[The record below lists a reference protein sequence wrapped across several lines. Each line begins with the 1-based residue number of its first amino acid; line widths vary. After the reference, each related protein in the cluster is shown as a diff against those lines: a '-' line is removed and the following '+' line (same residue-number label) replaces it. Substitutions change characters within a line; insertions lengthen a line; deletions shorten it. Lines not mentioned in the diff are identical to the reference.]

1 MKRILGLSAVILLVA
16 VGVWGYFY
24 VQSRGQGQGYRLARV
39 ERGPLTAAVS
49 ATGNLNAV
57 ITVQVG
63 SQVSGQIKEIF
74 VDFNSP
80 VTKDQLIARID
91 PETFEAKVNQAK
103 AEVNS
108 AVAMVLNQQ
117 AQVERSR
124 ADVQNARAALAEG
137 KAQTAKAQV
146 AAVDTKRDFD
156 RKSALFKRELIAN
169 SDLDSSQA
177 GYDSAVA
184 ALDAARAKEDS
195 LAAGIG
201 SAEAQLRVAQAQLVA
216 SQATVEQKQA
226 ALAQA
231 QVDLDHTRITA
242 PVNGIVVSRQ
252 VDVGQTVAASLQAP
266 VLFTIAQDLT
276 RMQVETSVDEADIG
290 RVRLDNPATFSVDA
304 FPNETFRGQVTQIRK
319 AAQIV
324 QNVVTYTVVVAV
336 SNPEGKL
343 LPGMTANVKL
353 VVAEKP
359 NVLKV
364 PNASLR
370 FRPPGESAEVAPTSR
385 GGGGQGGGGESQGSG
400 QGGGQQMRERL
411 VKALDLTPE
420 QQAKIDPILDDMRQ
434 QMIALRSA
442 GLSEQERQAK
452 AQRLREA
459 MRARSEARI
468 SPTGLRRPVAAE
480 PRASGSDV
488 SLILTEDLVR
498 DYHLGPYTVH
508 ALRGVS
514 LSVGAGEFVAV
525 MGPSGSG
532 KSTFMNLLGCL
543 DTPTAGK
550 YLLDGVDV
558 SGLSK
563 DELAGIRNTKV
574 GFVFQQFNLLPRTT
588 ALENVELPLLYGG
601 LPARARRERALDR
614 LAAVGLA
621 DRASHHPSQL
631 SGGQQQRVAIA
642 RALVNDPA
650 VVLADEPTG
659 NLDTRSSVE
668 ILALLQRLNREGITV
683 VLVTHE
689 PDIAGYAKRVMT
701 FRDGRLLR
709 DERVAEPRDAAEA
722 LTTLPAEEEVVT

>member
-80 VTKDQLIARID
+80 VTTDQLIARID

-146 AAVDTKRDFD
+146 AVVDTKRDFD

-201 SAEAQLRVAQAQLVA
+201 SAEAQFRVAQAQLVA

-370 FRPPGESAEVAPTSR
+370 FRPPGEGADVVPAAGR
-385 GGGGQGGGGESQGSG
+385 GSGGQGGGESQGSG

-459 MRARSEARI
+459 MRARIRE
-468 SPTGLRRPVAAE
+468 
-480 PRASGSDV
+480 
-488 SLILTEDLVR
+488 ILTPAQQTKYEEFSGGEGGRGATAGRVWVI
-498 DYHLGPYTVH
+498 GPDGKPK
-508 ALRGVS
+508 A
-514 LSVGAGEFVAV
+514 VAV
-525 MGPSGSG
+525 RLGITDGT
-532 KSTFMNLLGCL
+532 STE
-543 DTPTAGK
+543 
-550 YLLDGVDV
+550 VV
-558 SGLSK
+558 SGDL
-563 DELAGIRNTKV
+563 DE
-574 GFVFQQFNLLPRTT
+574 
-588 ALENVELPLLYGG
+588 
-601 LPARARRERALDR
+601 
-614 LAAVGLA
+614 
-621 DRASHHPSQL
+621 
-631 SGGQQQRVAIA
+631 GQ
-642 RALVNDPA
+642 
-650 VVLADEPTG
+650 
-659 NLDTRSSVE
+659 E
-668 ILALLQRLNREGITV
+668 I
-683 VLVTHE
+683 
-689 PDIAGYAKRVMT
+689 IAGALGGANQPNRPSAP
-701 FRDGRLLR
+701 GGGGAPRLRL
-709 DERVAEPRDAAEA
+709 
-722 LTTLPAEEEVVT
+722 